1 MPFSIE
7 RNDLARMDVDAVV
20 VAANE
25 KLQITGGVG
34 SDVAEA
40 AGFDLVQAAC
50 DEIGRCPTGEAVA
63 TPGFG
68 LHADTIVHAVG
79 PIWQGGDQ
87 GEEEVLFRTYL
98 NALSCASGA
107 GAQSVA
113 LPLISAGTY
122 GFPSRVS
129 FSVAMQA
136 VRAFLDES
144 DDDVDVKLVLFNREA
159 VMAAMSSFGDI
170 VEYIDDHYV
179 EEQAAARYDRVENQL
194 QTAYYDKW
202 VLEEVGE
209 EPEPSAALSGPAP
222 AGPAPAGPPP
232 ETFAAPTGSAFPEPS
247 DARPEPARYAA
258 PPAPQAARPLEAGVR
273 PGAPIKPQGP
283 LSRIGE
289 FIDELRERRH
299 AKESDAS
306 ATGQMTPI
314 TVGEA
319 PRDLGAWLAAL
330 DAPFSTTLLALIDAR
345 GMTDVEVYKRANM
358 SRQLFS
364 KIRGDAGYRPTKKTV
379 LALCVAL
386 ELDYDET
393 CDLLQRAGFALSN
406 SSKADVI
413 VEYFIV
419 NGIYDIFAINE
430 ALYAFDQPT
439 L

>member
-7 RNDLARMDVDAVV
+7 RNDLARMDVDAIV

-40 AGFDLVQAAC
+40 AGFDKVQAAC
-50 DEIGRCPTGEAVA
+50 DEIGYCPTGAAVS

-68 LHADTIVHAVG
+68 LHADTIVHAAG
-79 PIWQGGDQ
+79 PVWRGGDQ
-87 GEEEVLFRTYL
+87 GEEEVLRETYL
-98 NALSCASGA
+98 SALRCAVA
-107 GAQSVA
+107 ADAQSVA

-129 FSVAMQA
+129 FSMAMQA
-136 VRAFLDES
+136 IREFLSEGEGN
-144 DDDVDVKLVLFNREA
+144 DDVDVKLVLFNREA
-159 VMAAMSSFGDI
+159 VMAAMSSFDGI

-179 EEQAAARYDRVENQL
+179 EEQAALRYDRIENQL

-202 VLEEVGE
+202 VVEEADEMAPPSV
-209 EPEPSAALSGPAP
+209 EPLFDPAASPAVPPSYSAPLS
-222 AGPAPAGPPP
+222 
-232 ETFAAPTGSAFPEPS
+232 SSPS
-247 DARPEPARYAA
+247 YNA
-258 PPAPQAARPLEAGVR
+258 PPAASASYGTLPAAQHPAESA
-273 PGAPIKPQGP
+273 KPHGP
-283 LSRIGE
+283 LSRISE
-289 FIDELRERRH
+289 FVEDLRERRRE
-299 AKESDAS
+299 KSDAAETTSQMVPVAAGS
-306 ATGQMTPI
+306 APAT
-314 TVGEA
+314 
-319 PRDLGAWLAAL
+319 DLHAWLDAL

-345 GMTDVEVYKRANM
+345 GLTDAQVYKRANM

-364 KIRGDAGYRPTKKTV
+364 KIRSDANYRPTKKTV
-379 LALCVAL
+379 LALAIAL
-386 ELDYDET
+386 ELDYDEA

-419 NGIYDIFAINE
+419 NGNYDIFAINE